1 MSSTGSFDSLFLRF
15 PRKRN
20 YELERDTERLPT
32 ADTDNH
38 PLKAITV
45 SEVKNVDKKG
55 VSSKKPA
62 KASQG
67 SKSSSLVA
75 DPLSMMDPL
84 SAMGPLG
91 EGLDPLSAMAAEASA
106 PAAAVRTYSFA
117 EEGSKP
123 RTVSMDDSF
132 EPWSA
137 KKADILARYT
147 TSEKLS
153 ITTSFLSATDKEQ
166 VAIKTQTSNT
176 MSDKVRNRLEQLDD
190 FEEGSVQEMLNL
202 SQQEYVSRIEDL
214 NQHLVQAWDQDQR
227 VKALKIA
234 IQCAKLLADVS
245 VIQFYP
251 SKFVLITDILDTF
264 GKLVYERLRDKAQYY
279 PPGSGVPI
287 KLPEN
292 FTPQQVPDSAKE
304 TCRNWFFKIA
314 SIRELIPRFYVEAAI
329 MKCYSFLNPGE
340 YADALQRLSVMIR
353 GVGDPLVA
361 LYAKCF
367 LSRVG
372 MAVAP
377 SIRDH
382 LSPMFEDFLATF
394 PQVSGDSVQNTL
406 AIQKLEMP
414 RYLTLFSPGLD
425 WLLQC
430 IANKASDESLT
441 DILHKSRQQCNSAL
455 LLNSLISA
463 FKPQY
468 IASRVMEFIEMIKEC
483 EETGFPK
490 HVLFRTLGTCLAIA
504 DPPEDKKLA
513 VLNEVW
519 KPIMKLKNPVDYIA
533 CAEAWME
540 FIVKHFGKREV
551 NTVLTDVIK
560 HMTPDRAFE
569 EFYPQLQSIVA
580 KILVHIHDFSTLFAL
595 EKFLPFI
602 DMFQK
607 ESVRVDVCKTIA
619 EAFSRYQV
627 TGTNDPV
634 IINAMMFI
642 CKTMHDSVN
651 AMTLEDEKK
660 VISNLISGFVLK
672 ISFGREFEQQLSFFV
687 ESRAAFTN
695 LDIVLVQLI
704 QSVNNLSIET
714 RKVVGG
720 NHSRKTGNF
729 VRACAAYCFITI
741 PSLQSVFAQL
751 QLYLLSGQ
759 VALLNQCYSQGD
771 AFFKA
776 AISLLPEIPR
786 TMETVESKHRSSE
799 PLLVDFISNF
809 VSTLLVVP
817 DNPDSS
823 VVYLLRG
830 LLNILQNYTWEPLS
844 DAKVV
849 VYTRVL
855 AMLSA
860 SCQESYP
867 YHVNKVDSNDSL
879 YGSDPKYVSEV
890 VGICSTLVDEI
901 LGHLK
906 SLTNPEN
913 EKRQTQLSLELF
925 HTLVAHG
932 DVSQDKLLALAVKL
946 WSLAQRNHQADQK
959 QMKRIQAFVRLKAA
973 TPSGH
978 AYKEL
983 LSRIPLETT
992 T

>member
-1 MSSTGSFDSLFLRF
+1 MATYEWY
-15 PRKRN
+15 PRKRV
-20 YELERDTERLPT
+20 YEEERLAETLQAAT
-32 ADTDNH
+32 ADSH

-45 SEVKNVDKKG
+45 SDLKHADKKG
-55 VSSKKPA
+55 GSGRKPSKA
-62 KASQG
+62 G
-67 SKSSSLVA
+67 SKSSSVSGDPLGGS
-75 DPLSMMDPL
+75 DPLSMADPL

-91 EGLDPLSAMAAEASA
+91 EGLDPLSAMMAQSSLA
-106 PAAAVRTYSFA
+106 PTMSRSSSFGSDGGKSRT
-117 EEGSKP
+117 GSL
-123 RTVSMDDSF
+123 DDSF

-137 KKADILARYT
+137 KKVEILARYT

-153 ITTSFLSATDKEQ
+153 ITTSFLSASDKEH
-166 VAIKTQTSNT
+166 VTIKSQTTST
-176 MSDKVRNRLEQLDD
+176 MSDKVKNRLEQLDD

-202 SQQEYVSRIEDL
+202 SQQDYVSRIEDL

-234 IQCAKLLADVS
+234 IQCSKLLADVN

-264 GKLVYERLRDKAQYY
+264 GKLVYGRLLEKAQYY
-279 PPGSGVPI
+279 PPGSGVPV
-287 KLPEN
+287 KLPAN
-292 FTPQQVPDSAKE
+292 FTPDQVPDSAKE

-340 YADALQRLSVMIR
+340 YAAALRRLSLMIR
-353 GVGDPLVA
+353 GMGDPLVS

-367 LSRVG
+367 LSRIG
-372 MAVAP
+372 IAVAP
-377 SIRDH
+377 NIRDH
-382 LSPMFEDFLATF
+382 LQPMFEDFLSTF

-430 IANKASDESLT
+430 IANKAPDTTLT
-441 DILHKSRQQCNSAL
+441 DILHKSREKCNSAL

-463 FKPQY
+463 FKPEY

-490 HVLFRTLGTCLAIA
+490 HLLFRTLGTCLAIA
-504 DPPEDKKLA
+504 DPPEDKKLS

-519 KPIMKLKNPVDYIA
+519 KPIMKLKTPSDYIA
-533 CAEAWME
+533 CAESWME

-551 NTVLTDVIK
+551 NTVLNDVIK
-560 HMTPDRAFE
+560 HLTPDRVFE
-569 EFYPQLQSIVA
+569 DFYPQLQSIVS
-580 KILVHIHDFSTLFAL
+580 KILVHMHDFSLLFAL

-607 ESVRVDVCKTIA
+607 ESVRVDVCKNIA
-619 EAFSRYQV
+619 EAFSKFQV
-627 TGTNDPV
+627 TATNDPV

-660 VISNLISGFVLK
+660 AISQTICGFVRK
-672 ISFGREFEQQLSFFV
+672 ISFGRDLEQQLSFFV
-687 ESRAAFTN
+687 EARAAFTN

-704 QSVNNLSIET
+704 QSVNNLAIET
-714 RKVVGG
+714 RKVVHGT
-720 NHSRKTGNF
+720 HSRKTGNF
-729 VRACAAYCFITI
+729 VRACAAYCFITV
-741 PSLQSVFAQL
+741 PSLQSVFSQM

-776 AISLLPEIPR
+776 TISLIPELPRQIDLDGK
-786 TMETVESKHRSSE
+786 TRSSE
-799 PLLVDFISNF
+799 PFLVDFISNF

-817 DNPDSS
+817 DNPDAS
-823 VVYLLRG
+823 VLYLLRG
-830 LLNILQNYTWEPLS
+830 LLNILQNYTWEPHS

-860 SCQESYP
+860 SCQEAFP
-867 YHVNKVDSNDSL
+867 YHVDKVDSNDTL
-879 YGSDPKYVSEV
+879 YGLDPKYLSELQ
-890 VGICSTLVDEI
+890 GICGTLVEEI
-901 LGHLK
+901 LTHLK
-906 SLTNPEN
+906 TLTTPETT
-913 EKRQTQLSLELF
+913 KRQTILSLELF
-925 HTLVAHG
+925 QTVIGHG
-932 DVSQDKLLALAVKL
+932 DLGHEKLFNLAVKL
-946 WSLAQRNHQADQK
+946 WGLAQRSHMADQK
-959 QMKRIQAFVRLKAA
+959 QMKKIQSCIRQKA
-973 TPSGH
+973 SVIDGKVF
-978 AYKEL
+978 KEL
-983 LSRIPLETT
+983 LSKIPLETT

>member
-1 MSSTGSFDSLFLRF
+1 MADYEWY

-20 YELERDTERLPT
+20 YERERDAERLPSVP
-32 ADTDNH
+32 ASSH

-45 SEVKNVDKKG
+45 SEIKHADKKG
-55 VSSKKPA
+55 SASKKTPS
-62 KASQG
+62 KG
-67 SKSSSLVA
+67 SSIVS
-75 DPLSMMDPL
+75 DPLSE
-84 SAMGPLG
+84 MGPLG
-91 EGLDPLSAMAAEASA
+91 ATLDGLDPLSAMAAEAN
-106 PAAAVRTYSFA
+106 RTSKSRGLSFGESGTKGRA
-117 EEGSKP
+117 DSL
-123 RTVSMDDSF
+123 DDSF

-137 KKADILARYT
+137 KRADILSKYT

-153 ITTSFLSATDKEQ
+153 ITTSFLSSADKEH
-166 VAIKTQTSNT
+166 VVIKSQSHATTGT
-176 MSDKVRNRLEQLDD
+176 MSDKVKNRLEQLDD

-214 NQHLVQAWDQDQR
+214 NQALIAAWEQDQR

-234 IQCAKLLADVS
+234 IQCSKLLADVN

-264 GKLVYERLRDKAQYY
+264 GKLVYNRLRDKAQYF
-279 PPGSGVPI
+279 PPGSGVAI

-292 FTPQQVPDSAKE
+292 FTPDQVPDSAKE

-329 MKCYSFLNPGE
+329 MKCYSFLNTGE
-340 YADALQRLSVMIR
+340 YADALRRLSQMIS
-353 GVGDPLVA
+353 GMGDPLVS

-372 MAVAP
+372 IAVAP

-382 LSPMFEDFLATF
+382 LLPMFDGFLATY
-394 PQVSGDSVQNTL
+394 PQVQGDSVQNIL

-430 IANKASDESLT
+430 IAHKASDKTLT
-441 DILHKSRQQCNSAL
+441 DILEKSRKQCNSAL

-468 IASRVMEFIEMIKEC
+468 IAARATKFIEMIKEC

-490 HVLFRTLGTCLAIA
+490 HLLFLTLGTCLAIA
-504 DPPEDKKLA
+504 DPPEEQKLS

-519 KPIMKLKNPVDYIA
+519 KPIMKLKTPADYIA
-533 CAEAWME
+533 CAESWME
-540 FIVKHFGKREV
+540 FIVKHFGKREI
-551 NTVLTDVIK
+551 NTILNDIIK

-569 EFYPQLQSIVA
+569 DFYPQLQSVLA
-580 KILVHIHDFSTLFAL
+580 KILVHIHDFSLLFSL

-607 ESVRVDVCKTIA
+607 ESVRVDVCKNIT
-619 EAFSRYQV
+619 EAFAKFQE
-627 TGTNDPV
+627 TDTKDPV

-651 AMTLEDEKK
+651 ALTLDDEKK
-660 VISNLISGFVLK
+660 SISNMISNFVRK
-672 ISFGREFEQQLSFFV
+672 ISFGRDFEQQLSFYV
-687 ESRAAFTN
+687 EARSSFTN

-704 QSVNNLSIET
+704 QSVNNLSIQT
-714 RKVVGG
+714 RRVVNG

-741 PSLQSVFAQL
+741 PSLQSVFSQL
-751 QLYLLSGQ
+751 QLYLLCGQ

-776 AISLLPEIPR
+776 SVSLIPEVPR
-786 TMETVESKHRSSE
+786 VMEMEGKHRSSE
-799 PLLVDFISNF
+799 PFLVDFISNF

-823 VVYLLRG
+823 VLYLLRG
-830 LLNILQNYTWEPLS
+830 LLNILQNYTWEPNS

-860 SCQESYP
+860 SCQETFP
-867 YHVNKVDSNDSL
+867 YHIDKVDSNDSL
-879 YGSDPKYVSEV
+879 YASDPKYLNEV
-890 VGICSTLVDEI
+890 RGICSTLVEEI
-901 LGHLK
+901 LAHLK
-906 SLTNPEN
+906 TLTTPETQ
-913 EKRQTQLSLELF
+913 KRQTQLALELF
-925 HTLVAHG
+925 NTVVNHG
-932 DVSQDKLLALAVKL
+932 DIGRQNLQNLVVNL
-946 WSLAQRNHQADQK
+946 WNLVHRSNQADHK
-959 QMKRIQAFVRLKAA
+959 QTRMVYASLKMKASAPDGRAFQD
-973 TPSGH
+973 
-978 AYKEL
+978 L
-983 LSRIPLETT
+983 LSKLPLENTN
-992 T
+992 